1 MLAWINKFGGSYL
14 RTAYFVTLV
23 RAQVQHTALARN
35 ILFVVVKDTSCA
47 VVCNTCHAPVPSP
60 RKHMLDQA

>member
-1 MLAWINKFGGSYL
+1 MLAWINNFGGSYL

-35 ILFVVVKDTSCA
+35 ILFVVVKDTSC
-47 VVCNTCHAPVPSP
+47 V
-60 RKHMLDQA
+60 